1 MVRNREEL
9 LRMSTEW
16 MNMAKTDLRRQ
27 VIHFMETVGTS
38 ETELAHALCISVDE
52 LNNII
57 NGVGEISLSTFAKL
71 LIATDNVIEIK
82 PLSETPLAPQ
92 GAPSRGNGR
101 ASMPQ
106 MPPMPF
112 GGGIPMP
119 KKVKRDKN
127 GRFMRS
133 DSPRT
138 EIPSMDGMPIFG
150 EPTMSGM
157 PVFDG
162 GMRAMPDFGMPAPSR
177 FGGMPGVNKQAQP
190 TRSKQVNIPSVPR
203 RELVTTIVANGWDEE
218 IDMMNSTSDEL
229 IRFLMAKGLTPEHF
243 VRMANAQQEQNE
255 RPSNGG
261 TLFNRVKEATRNSLG
276 NGADE
281 TSRIMGMIQEELE
294 RNPQLLESVKKYMHM

>member
-82 PLSETPLAPQ
+82 PLSETPLAAQ
-92 GAPSRGNGR
+92 GAPSRGHGR

-112 GGGIPMP
+112 GGGMPMP

-157 PVFDG
+157 PVFD
-162 GMRAMPDFGMPAPSR
+162 
-177 FGGMPGVNKQAQP
+177 GGMPGVNKQAQP

-229 IRFLMAKGLTPEHF
+229 IRFLMTKGLTPEHF

-255 RPSNGG
+255 RPSNDG
-261 TLFNRVKEATRNSLG
+261 TLFNRVQEATRDSLG
-276 NGADE
+276 DGEDE

-294 RNPQLLESVKKYMHM
+294 RNPQLLESFKKYMHI

>member
-9 LRMSTEW
+9 VRMSTEW

-27 VIHFMETVGTS
+27 IIHFMESVGTS

-82 PLSETPLAPQ
+82 PLSQTPLAPQ
-92 GAPSRGNGR
+92 GVPTRGRGR
-101 ASMPQ
+101 EPMPQ
-106 MPPMPF
+106 IPPMPF
-112 GGGIPMP
+112 GGGMPMP

-127 GRFMRS
+127 GRFVRS
-133 DSPRT
+133 DAPRT
-138 EIPSMDGMPIFG
+138 EVPSMEGMPIFG
-150 EPTMSGM
+150 GPTMSGM
-157 PVFDG
+157 PVFND
-162 GMRAMPDFGMPAPSR
+162 GMRTMPDFGMPTHSR
-177 FGGMPGVNKQAQP
+177 FGGMPGVNKPTQP
-190 TRSKQVNIPSVPR
+190 TRSQQVTIPSVPR

-218 IDMMNSTSDEL
+218 IDIMNSTSDEL
-229 IRFLMAKGLTPEHF
+229 IRFLMTKGLTQEHF
-243 VRMANAQQEQNE
+243 VRMANTNHEQNE

-261 TLFNRVKEATRNSLG
+261 TLFNRVQEATRDSLG
-276 NGADE
+276 NGENE